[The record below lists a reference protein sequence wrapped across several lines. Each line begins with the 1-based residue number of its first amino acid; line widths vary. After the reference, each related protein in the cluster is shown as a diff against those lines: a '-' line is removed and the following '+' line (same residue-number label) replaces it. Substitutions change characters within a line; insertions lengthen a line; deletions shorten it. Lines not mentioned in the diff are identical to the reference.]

1 MPGTEKQTTGL
12 RLALAA
18 TAALAALASL
28 FMTGDNLLRMQFE
41 TAFET
46 RNVAARDFERGAANR
61 VQPVAASEDYW
72 LGDLSTAGATPA
84 TWNASPQVAIGDRV
98 KLTLKGVEQVLEIVA
113 VKTGAAGI
121 GGVAAGNGSFG
132 KSTLIVTLHPVGAA
146 GKPIHLLLDG
156 EEELLGF
163 VRQSDRPHEL

>member
-18 TAALAALASL
+18 TVGLAALASL
-28 FMTGDNLLRMQFE
+28 FLTGDNLLRMQFD

-46 RNVAARDFERGAANR
+46 RSVATGDIERRAATS

-72 LGDLSTAGATPA
+72 LGDLSRSRATPA
-84 TWNASPQVAIGDRV
+84 AWNTGAHVAIGDRV
-98 KLTLKGVEQVLEIVA
+98 TLTLKGVEQVLEIVA
-113 VKTGAAGI
+113 VKTGPAGI
-121 GGVAAGNGSFG
+121 GDTAESEATFG
-132 KSTLIVTLHPVGAA
+132 KSTLLVTLRQVGAS

-156 EEELLGF
+156 EDELRGF
-163 VRQSDRPHEL
+163 VRQAERPHEL